1 MEFLQNSSSS
11 FFLMEMIDQNRLIFS
26 SLKTK
31 KGGKFEKLEKMFVG
45 IKVDIATAIG
55 QECFRLK
62 IWRPPSPIINHGR

>member
-11 FFLMEMIDQNRLIFS
+11 FLLMEMIDQNRLIFS
-26 SLKTK
+26 SLKK
-31 KGGKFEKLEKMFVG
+31 KGGEKFGKLEKMFVG

-62 IWRPPSPIINHGR
+62 IWPAAVTYN